1 MALDMK
7 QLLLYCIFGLLL
19 IGQLSA
25 QPPGSEKNRNSG
37 NARMRTTLAFQLES
51 KQKDLSSLLDAYTFA
66 STASKAELR
75 QQIRKNL
82 YEQFDLGIRQKEA
95 EIANLEAQLRQLQ
108 KSEAYEQKSGEI
120 QQLQNSLQ
128 RIQVSLD
135 FRKDNREKIVEK
147 RLTELLEG

>member
-1 MALDMK
+1 MK
-7 QLLLYCIFGLLL
+7 QLLLYCTFCLLL

-25 QPPGSEKNRNSG
+25 QPPGNDKSRQSG

-51 KQKDLSSLLDAYTFA
+51 KQKDLGSLLDAYSFA
-66 STASKAELR
+66 SQASKSELR

-95 EIANLEAQLRQLQ
+95 EIANLETQLRQLK

-147 RLTELLEG
+147 RLKELLEG